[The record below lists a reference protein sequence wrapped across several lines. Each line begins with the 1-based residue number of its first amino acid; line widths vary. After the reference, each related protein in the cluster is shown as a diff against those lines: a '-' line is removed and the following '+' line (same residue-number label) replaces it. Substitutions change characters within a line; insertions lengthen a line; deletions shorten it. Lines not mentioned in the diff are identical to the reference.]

1 MKHYEETEN
10 ISDSSQ
16 HSGLSYKTAS
26 KYIKEGYPES
36 SEGEDRQWRTRK
48 DPFEEIWIDV
58 ESRLKGLKT
67 MGVSRI
73 RATDLFDEYLER
85 YPSILTEGMLRSFQR
100 RVGEWK
106 RKNETAKTPE
116 AYFEQIHKPGHF
128 LEMDWFYSKTLEVNI
143 RGEHWKH
150 LICHSVLT
158 YSNWEW
164 AEPCESESFASL
176 KTTLQWT
183 LFELGHLPLVFK
195 TDNSSTATHQ
205 LGGGKAKNQKRP
217 TNKRLLEVLDY
228 YGMRHQSIEIGKA
241 NQNGDIESANGHLRE
256 YLIGRLALRGS
267 KEFESK
273 EKYRD
278 WLQEQLMRINRSREG
293 KLELEK
299 KHMRKLVQKRL
310 PDYERVSCIVNK
322 YGLVRIGKGSYSV
335 PREWRH
341 KKDLEGRIHE
351 SKIEIWSADK
361 CLASFSSTAN
371 ESGARIDYRHLLP
384 DLIKKAGA
392 FANYRYREEF
402 IPGDAWRYL
411 YDQLLEKKTEKQAS
425 KEYLSILEL
434 TLVQSKS
441 AVEKTLYRLFEKKEI
456 SLELVKKEMGL
467 LNQPEDHPNNV
478 AEPDLDAYDNL
489 RTITGVK

>member
-1 MKHYEETEN
+1 M
-10 ISDSSQ
+10 
-16 HSGLSYKTAS
+16 
-26 KYIKEGYPES
+26 
-36 SEGEDRQWRTRK
+36 
-48 DPFEEIWIDV
+48 
-58 ESRLKGLKT
+58 
-67 MGVSRI
+67 
-73 RATDLFDEYLER
+73 
-85 YPSILTEGMLRSFQR
+85 
-100 RVGEWK
+100 
-106 RKNETAKTPE
+106 
-116 AYFEQIHKPGHF
+116 
-128 LEMDWFYSKTLEVNI
+128 
-143 RGEHWKH
+143 
-150 LICHSVLT
+150 
-158 YSNWEW
+158 
-164 AEPCESESFASL
+164 
-176 KTTLQWT
+176 
-183 LFELGHLPLVFK
+183 
-195 TDNSSTATHQ
+195 
-205 LGGGKAKNQKRP
+205 
-217 TNKRLLEVLDY
+217 
-228 YGMRHQSIEIGKA
+228 
-241 NQNGDIESANGHLRE
+241 
-256 YLIGRLALRGS
+256 
-267 KEFESK
+267 
-273 EKYRD
+273 
-278 WLQEQLMRINRSREG
+278 
-293 KLELEK
+293 
-299 KHMRKLVQKRL
+299 
-310 PDYERVSCIVNK
+310 
-322 YGLVRIGKGSYSV
+322 